1 MSSYGSED
9 APNPSFRSSRVDGK
23 IWTPNHTQLHLSVD
37 NERQTHGVLLAPKEP
52 LRPVNRIDSPHSCSP
67 RNEKSTLEKIDLSRN
82 SRPSLPPGWFPL
94 SIASNSSSVLF
105 TCPGPIPHVALSPS
119 PSSAVNASLASSTIL
134 SLNKLPSSARR
145 SDASSSPTIGSPGN
159 AWWRIELIT
168 AWAA

>member
-9 APNPSFRSSRVDGK
+9 APNPPFRSSRVNGK
-23 IWTPNHTQLHLSVD
+23 IWAPNHTQLHLCVD
-37 NERQTHGVLLAPKEP
+37 NQRQTHGVLLSPKEP
-52 LRPVNRIDSPHSCSP
+52 LRSVNRIDSPHSCSP
-67 RNEKSTLEKIDLSRN
+67 LNEKSMVGKNDRSRN

-94 SIASNSSSVLF
+94 SIASSNSSALF

-119 PSSAVNASLASSTIL
+119 PNSAVNASLASSMIL
-134 SLNKLPSSARR
+134 SLNNLPSSARR

>member
-9 APNPSFRSSRVDGK
+9 APNPPFWSSRVNGK
-23 IWTPNHTQLHLSVD
+23 IWAPNHTQLHLSVD
-37 NERQTHGVLLAPKEP
+37 NQRKTHGVLLSPKEP
-52 LRPVNRIDSPHSCSP
+52 FRSVNRIDSPHSCSP
-67 RNEKSTLEKIDLSRN
+67 LNEKRMVGENDRSRN

-94 SIASNSSSVLF
+94 SIASSNSSALF

-119 PSSAVNASLASSTIL
+119 PSSAVNASLASSMIL
-134 SLNKLPSSARR
+134 SLNNLPSSARR
-145 SDASSSPTIGSPGN
+145 SDASSSPTIGSPGK